1 MGIGKDGFSDWSW
14 CFLRLEVIG
23 LVREREFDLGW
34 REDRRVFGDE
44 GLGLKR
50 GDRE

>member
-1 MGIGKDGFSDWSW
+1 M
-14 CFLRLEVIG
+14 IG

-34 REDRRVFGDE
+34 REEDKRVFGEE